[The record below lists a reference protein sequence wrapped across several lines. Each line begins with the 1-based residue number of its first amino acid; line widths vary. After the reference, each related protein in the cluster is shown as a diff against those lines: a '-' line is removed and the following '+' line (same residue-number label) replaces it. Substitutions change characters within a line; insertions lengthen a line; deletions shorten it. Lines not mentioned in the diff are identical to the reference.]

1 MSVPSL
7 FSDFSTCRSVG
18 LTIWQARGGYLGMP
32 PKRKPPIA
40 PLRRIAVYV
49 DEPEPGWFAWVL
61 SEASEDLSTWSQIE
75 TTDEWLGS
83 YKEAMA
89 AGLVAL
95 QAMVGDL
102 DHGPREEPPAE
113 AKQSVGNRTG
123 FGFGFGAKLP

>member
-1 MSVPSL
+1 MSPKQKA
-7 FSDFSTCRSVG
+7 RSS
-18 LTIWQARGGYLGMP
+18 
-32 PKRKPPIA
+32 
-40 PLRRIAVYV
+40 PLRRIAIYV

-61 SEASEDLSTWSQIE
+61 SEAAEDPSTWSQIE

-83 YKEAMA
+83 YKEAMG

-102 DHGPREEPPAE
+102 DVGPREKPPAE
-113 AKQSVGNRTG
+113 AKKSVGTG

>member
-1 MSVPSL
+1 MAS
-7 FSDFSTCRSVG
+7 
-18 LTIWQARGGYLGMP
+18 
-32 PKRKPPIA
+32 KRNTSPA

-49 DEPEPGWFAWVL
+49 DEPELGWFAWVL
-61 SEASEDLSTWSQIE
+61 SEAAEDLSTWSQIE

-102 DHGPREEPPAE
+102 DRGPREEPPVE
-113 AKQSVGNRTG
+113 AKKPVSTG

>member
-1 MSVPSL
+1 
-7 FSDFSTCRSVG
+7 
-18 LTIWQARGGYLGMP
+18 MP
-32 PKRKPPIA
+32 KEKTSSA
-40 PLRRIAVYV
+40 TLRRIAVYV
-49 DEPEPGWFAWVL
+49 GESKPGWFAWAL
-61 SEASEDLSTWSQIE
+61 IEADEDLSTWSQIE

-102 DHGPREEPPAE
+102 DRGPREEPPAE
-113 AKQSVGNRTG
+113 AKKSAGTG